1 MEKGSSSSP
10 SPSSSSSSSS
20 PGPDSLNGLKFG
32 KKIYFPKS
40 GGAPP
45 LPPSPAKK
53 GRTAVEQPPMC
64 QVEGCR
70 VDLSDAKP
78 YYSRHKVCGMH
89 SKSPRVIVAGLEQ
102 RFCQQ
107 CSRSPLSLSLSQ
119 TLVKLMKKD
128 HAKMRSKSGASA
140 KLGCKVQCGERVV
153 LSIVGDPFQVL
164 AGGHSLQLPCS
175 RFHLLPEFDLGKR
188 SCRRRLAE
196 HNERRRKPPAG
207 SLLSPR
213 YGSLSTYNFD
223 HSKSGGFVMEFSSY
237 AALNGRDSWPD
248 TSSKRVME
256 SQASIT
262 GKYHL
267 PLQSSS
273 QSQGPLYDQ
282 LQGTTPRPSY
292 SGPGAS
298 SQGCFGG
305 DSDSTK
311 ALSLLSTQ
319 PWASRTRS
327 TSLIASNFPG
337 NDGAPPMVHP
347 SINIH
352 GAPFAC
358 DHEMPPNL
366 GHGHTTHGAS
376 NEFIGELGL
385 GQPSDVYFHD
395 LVHSRGYDAS
405 LQHMNWS
412 L

>member
-1 MEKGSSSSP
+1 
-10 SPSSSSSSSS
+10 
-20 PGPDSLNGLKFG
+20 
-32 KKIYFPKS
+32 
-40 GGAPP
+40 
-45 LPPSPAKK
+45 
-53 GRTAVEQPPMC
+53 
-64 QVEGCR
+64 
-70 VDLSDAKP
+70 
-78 YYSRHKVCGMH
+78 
-89 SKSPRVIVAGLEQ
+89 
-102 RFCQQ
+102 
-107 CSRSPLSLSLSQ
+107 
-119 TLVKLMKKD
+119 
-128 HAKMRSKSGASA
+128 
-140 KLGCKVQCGERVV
+140 
-153 LSIVGDPFQVL
+153 
-164 AGGHSLQLPCS
+164 
-175 RFHLLPEFDLGKR
+175 
-188 SCRRRLAE
+188 
-196 HNERRRKPPAG
+196 
-207 SLLSPR
+207 
-213 YGSLSTYNFD
+213 
-223 HSKSGGFVMEFSSY
+223 MEFSSY

-248 TSSKRVME
+248 TSPERVME
-256 SQASIT
+256 SQVSIT

-327 TSLIASNFPG
+327 TSLVASNFPG

-358 DHEMPPNL
+358 DQALHEMPPNPGR
-366 GHGHTTHGAS
+366 GHSTHGAN

-385 GQPSDVYFHD
+385 AQPNDVHFHD

>member
-1 MEKGSSSSP
+1 MEKGSTSSP

-32 KKIYFPKS
+32 KKIYFEGVGSGLHQPKS

-53 GRTAVEQPPMC
+53 GRTAVVQGGQPPRC
-64 QVEGCR
+64 LVEGCR
-70 VDLSDAKP
+70 VDLSDAKA

-107 CSRSPLSLSLSQ
+107 CSR
-119 TLVKLMKKD
+119 
-128 HAKMRSKSGASA
+128 
-140 KLGCKVQCGERVV
+140 
-153 LSIVGDPFQVL
+153 
-164 AGGHSLQLPCS
+164 
-175 RFHLLPEFDLGKR
+175 FHLLPEFDQGKR

-213 YGSLSTYNFD
+213 YGSLSASIFD

-237 AALNGRDSWPD
+237 AAHNGRNSWPD
-248 TSSKRVME
+248 TSPKRVME
-256 SQASIT
+256 NEASIT

-273 QSQGPLYDQ
+273 QSQDPLSDQ
-282 LQGTTPRPSY
+282 LQGVTPRPGY

-305 DSDSTK
+305 VSDSTK

-319 PWASRTRS
+319 PWGSRTRS
-327 TSLIASNFPG
+327 TSIGASNFPG
-337 NDGAPPMVHP
+337 NPHMVHP

-352 GAPFAC
+352 SPPFAC
-358 DHEMPPNL
+358 DQVLPEMPPNL
-366 GHGHTTHGAS
+366 DRGAS
-376 NEFIGELGL
+376 NEFIGLA
-385 GQPSDVYFHD
+385 QPNDGHFHD
-395 LVHSRGYDAS
+395 LVHPRGYDAS